1 MADRK
6 KMERPTPVFLNPA
19 NDTKNERISVYI
31 SPDAIELLKQIGLV
45 WGDKHAKV
53 AALIIDD
60 YLQEQIKLKN
70 IKKPEPR

>member
-6 KMERPTPVFLNPA
+6 KMERPTPIFLNPA
-19 NDTKNERISVYI
+19 SEAKNERISVYI
-31 SPDAIELLKQIGLV
+31 SPDAIDLLKQVGLA

-70 IKKPEPR
+70 LKKPEGR